1 LTTAVAANVVLFTA
15 SMTILTDVGRFT
27 VWAIHLSIMQRH
39 ALFQQNQNSDEFL
52 SWTSGFKLKVETSIH
67 SWIDQA
73 GGEAGKLLRS
83 LQKKSHQWWYFLE
96 HPEIPPDNNLAER
109 TLRLVYKKKS

>member
-1 LTTAVAANVVLFTA
+1 MDEAFKNYV
-15 SMTILTDVGRFT
+15 
-27 VWAIHLSIMQRH
+27 
-39 ALFQQNQNSDEFL
+39 LFQQNQNSDEFL

-67 SWIDQA
+67 SWMEQA

-96 HPEIPPDNNLAER
+96 HPEIPPGNNLAKR
-109 TLRLVYKKKS
+109 TLRESRNKKKS